1 MDFDFCVVMS
11 AERARPRASRIS
23 CGPFPTLISFWILKI
38 CYFGFLLRFLA
49 GFCAGNL
56 LVFRVLFNLK
66 IMTNKEIHHR
76 FRGLGREH
84 RAIINQLVAMLPEI
98 DKREIYREHG
108 CASIYEYAGKYGGL
122 SYSVVQ
128 KALWVEEKLTDAP
141 KLKEAIKTEGIHKV
155 ALFATL
161 ATKENDEALADK
173 VRNMSKPALQELS
186 KELRGNIVKKV
197 SVELDSEM
205 QFLLNKLKRELGI
218 EDDLEALKIILRKFR
233 NPIPGDEKIPRKK
246 ASQEPQA
253 GAESRYIPAQQKR
266 EAIQKTNGKCAY
278 PNCSKPYEHLHH
290 SDYFA
295 HSRDHQNLQPLC
307 RSHHEFMHNG
317 LVGFSGQEPKEW
329 KLILDSKT
337 NYYDSAYRKARKII

>member
-1 MDFDFCVVMS
+1 
-11 AERARPRASRIS
+11 
-23 CGPFPTLISFWILKI
+23 
-38 CYFGFLLRFLA
+38 
-49 GFCAGNL
+49 
-56 LVFRVLFNLK
+56 
-66 IMTNKEIHHR
+66 MTNKEIHHR
-76 FRGLGREH
+76 FRGLGRDH
-84 RAIINQLVAMLPEI
+84 RRIVNELVAMLPEI
-98 DKREIYREHG
+98 SERGIFREHG
-108 CASIYEYAGKYGGL
+108 CTSIYEYAGKYGGL

-128 KALWVEEKLTDAP
+128 KALWVEEKLVEAP
-141 KLKEAIKTEGIHKV
+141 KLREAVKEVGVHKV

-186 KELRGNIVKKV
+186 KELRGNAVKKV
-197 SVELDSEM
+197 SVELDPEM

-233 NPIPGDEKIPRKK
+233 NSIPGDEKIPRERT
-246 ASQEPQA
+246 ARELQA
-253 GAESRYIPAQQKR
+253 GAETRYIPAQQKR
-266 EAIQKTNGKCAY
+266 EAIQKTKGKCAY

-317 LVGFSGQEPKEW
+317 LVGFSGKAPKEW

-337 NYYDSAYRKARKII
+337 NYYDSLYRAYRKN